1 MTDSDGRATVSD
13 TSTNPNKRST
23 TTSDRG
29 LVGDEKIE
37 SYDDDDEENFFHFQY
52 GTNEAGREAD
62 DESSDNKALP
72 AQGSK

>member
-1 MTDSDGRATVSD
+1 MEERPSLTRQPTPTNEAQPLAT
-13 TSTNPNKRST
+13 
-23 TTSDRG
+23 
-29 LVGDEKIE
+29 GDWSAMKKIE
-37 SYDDDDEENFFHFQY
+37 SYDDDDEEKFFHFQY